1 MTKVI
6 TLVIFLLAGYQSTF
20 GQSIFEMWFM
30 AGYSQ
35 HHACMVLDGKGGG
48 VVRVKYYNVARQR
61 TDMVEETILV
71 ENTTVGIRLACYNPI
86 LISSS
91 RVTNYVADNFYI
103 IVDEYGNER
112 IYNVDNQNNQ
122 ALVTVQEIT
131 TYSDINR
138 IWAEFFYDK

>member
-6 TLVIFLLAGYQSTF
+6 TLVIFLLASYQSTF
-20 GQSIFEMWFM
+20 GQGIFEMWFM
-30 AGYSQ
+30 AGYTQ

-48 VVRVKYYNVARQR
+48 VVRVKYYNAAQQR

-71 ENTTVGIRLACYNPI
+71 ENTTIGVRLACYSPT
-86 LISSS
+86 LVSTS
-91 RVTNYVADNFYI
+91 RATNYSADNFYI
-103 IVDEYGNER
+103 VVDEYGDES
-112 IYNVDNQNNQ
+112 IYNLDDQKNQ

-138 IWAEFFYDK
+138 ILAEFFYDK